1 MHDLMWAAPDGTR
14 RLVAPDPEVAG
25 LVSSVYR
32 FEEVLVAPLRLG
44 AGPRWLDLEAP
55 TLGLS
60 LRLRAGRGVTV
71 PLPRPAGL
79 TRRLEAPLARWL
91 LGVHTWGS
99 STTGV
104 EQWYQV
110 RSFRWVTE
118 GVAALAGR
126 DLGELSPLEPPVSF
140 GFSEPPR
147 RPSMVGVRSL
157 LRLPG

>member
-1 MHDLMWAAPDGTR
+1 MHDLMWADPDGTR
-14 RLVAPDPEVAG
+14 RLVAPDREVAD

-32 FEEVLVAPLRLG
+32 FEEVLVAPLRLA
-44 AGPRWLDLEAP
+44 AGSRTLDLEAP

-60 LRLRAGRGVTV
+60 LRLRAGRGVTL
-71 PLPRPAGL
+71 PLGRPAAI
-79 TRRLEAPLARWL
+79 TRRLEAPLARRL
-91 LGVHTWGS
+91 LDVRTWGV
-99 STTGV
+99 TATGV

-118 GVAALAGR
+118 GAARLEGQ
-126 DLGELSPLEPPVSF
+126 DLGGLTPLEPPVSF

-157 LRLPG
+157 LRLPA